1 MRCTVDQL
9 RRVERDRLPGYVAAV
24 MAAATANDGRVLEL
38 PDAEW
43 LRIRQEF
50 ALPAGRRPRL
60 RLGDWVAAAARL
72 LRITPE
78 LVERLTRRPCRCPA
92 RQERLNDL
100 SARLERWIVRTLAP
114 LRRGR

>member
-24 MAAATANDGRVLEL
+24 MAAATVTERGHLEL
-38 PDAEW
+38 ADADW
-43 LRIRQEF
+43 QRIRQEF

-60 RLGDWVAAAARL
+60 RLGDWVAALARL
-72 LRITPE
+72 MRITPE
-78 LVERLTRRPCRCPA
+78 RVERLTRRPCRCAA